1 MTSNE
6 TNAPIVAL
14 TIAGFDPSGG
24 AGVIADI
31 KTFTAFGCF
40 ATAAVTSLTYQNT
53 LGVYGAAHQTGQAVR
68 AQVLPIIEDFAVAC
82 VKTGM
87 LPTREVIEEVARLF
101 QETTLPPPVV
111 DPVVRSTSGFDLID
125 DAALAALVSQL
136 LPLARVVTPNIPEA
150 ERITGLRIEDED
162 GMRRAARA
170 IRALGARAVLIKGGH
185 LGERTNAV
193 RQPSAAVFQPLN
205 ASGEEKTASMLK
217 SESRLV
223 ALDLL
228 DDDGRITLFSE
239 ERVDSTSTHGTG
251 CTLAAAIAACL
262 GRGLPLIESVS
273 AAKSFVTEAI
283 RRAAP
288 LGHGHGP
295 LNHNVPARFGQPN
308 FQVDERDTEQ
318 DDERDDGREGE
329 RSS

>member
-1 MTSNE
+1 MSSNE
-6 TNAPIVAL
+6 TTAPLVAL

-53 LGVYGAAHQTGQAVR
+53 LGVYGAEHQSGAAVR
-68 AQVLPIIEDFAVAC
+68 AQVLPVIEDFAIAC

-87 LPTREVIEEVARLF
+87 LPTREVILEVARLF
-101 QETTLPPPVV
+101 HETTLPPPVV

-125 DAALAALVSQL
+125 DQALAALVHEL
-136 LPLARVVTPNIPEA
+136 LPLARIVTPNIPEA

-185 LGERTNAV
+185 LGQRTPANLSSSIIGQ
-193 RQPSAAVFQPLN
+193 QPEQ
-205 ASGEEKTASMLK
+205 ASQEAKAEDLK
-217 SESRLV
+217 QSESNLV

-228 DDDGRITLFSE
+228 DDEGRLTLFRE
-239 ERVDSTSTHGTG
+239 ELVNSTSTHGTG

-262 GRGLPLIESVS
+262 GRGLTLVESVS
-273 AAKSFVTEAI
+273 AAKSFVTDAI
-283 RRAAP
+283 RQAAL

-295 LNHNVPARFGQPN
+295 LNHNVPARYDAHN
-308 FQVDERDTEQ
+308 FQVDEPDHER
-318 DDERDDGREGE
+318 DDERHGELEGE
-329 RSS
+329 RTS